1 MTGRLFIFG
10 LGYSGLEIAKLAQA
24 GGWQVAGTVTT
35 ADKAANLRDAGIDAH
50 VFDGSAPAIAPSL
63 AAATHVLCTIA
74 PGTTGDPALAT
85 SADRLGRATWLGYL
99 STTGVYGDRAGGW
112 VDEDDMPQP
121 TQPRSLARLATE
133 RAWQALGRKS
143 GAAVDVFRLPG
154 IYGPGRSAIDQ
165 VKAGTARRIDKPGQ
179 VFSRIHIE
187 DIAGAVMAALN
198 RPPRGTVYNVVDD
211 LAASSA
217 DLIAFAC
224 ELLGTPV
231 PPLVPWSEIEP
242 AMSAMARSFYSEN
255 RRVRNDRLKRELG
268 VVLRYPTYR
277 EGLKAI
283 ADKTP
288 TSS

>member
-112 VDEDDMPQP
+112 VDEDDVPQP

>member
-50 VFDGSAPAIAPSL
+50 VFDGSAPAIAPGL

-112 VDEDDMPQP
+112 VDEDDVPQP

>member
-50 VFDGSAPAIAPSL
+50 VFDGSAPVIAPSL
-63 AAATHVLCTIA
+63 ATATHVLCTIA
-74 PGTTGDPALAT
+74 PGATGDPALAS

-112 VDEDDMPQP
+112 VDEDDVPQP

-187 DIAGAVMAALN
+187 DIAGSVMAALN
-198 RPPRGTVYNVVDD
+198 RPPRGTVYNIVDD

-242 AMSAMARSFYSEN
+242 AMTAMARSFYSEN

-277 EGLKAI
+277 EGLRAI
-283 ADKTP
+283 AARG
-288 TSS
+288 